1 MYILITYDVC
11 TLTTAGVKRLRHVAR
26 ICKNYGQRVQDSVFE
41 CLVDASQ
48 FISLKQELLR
58 IIDPDEDCLRI
69 YQLGKNFRAH
79 IERFGRKTSYEV
91 EGTLMI

>member
-48 FISLKQELLR
+48 FISLKQEILR

-79 IERFGRKTSYEV
+79 IECFGRKTFYEV

>member
-1 MYILITYDVC
+1 MLILVTYDVN
-11 TLTTAGVKRLRHVAR
+11 TETPDGRKRLQGVAK
-26 ICKNYGQRVQDSVFE
+26 ICMNHGQRVQNSVFE

-48 FISLKQELLR
+48 FVSLKQELLR

-69 YQLGKNFRAH
+69 YQLGKNFRTH
-79 IERFGRKTSYEV
+79 IECFGRKTSYEV